1 MKSLISPFI
10 PPILLGVLVIKPVVA
25 ADGIAI
31 DAPLGGWRNAQGERI
46 LYTQEVRYPAASV
59 NTQDDQSELAAIKG
73 RIAGS
78 VKQQDQ
84 PFKLIVNGIPMPLRV
99 ENGEF
104 SRPYSFGAGSNSVEI
119 RSPDNAAV
127 ARVQFYEAHAEK
139 NQPKI
144 RIVLAWDSD
153 GTDLDL
159 HVLTPDGQ
167 HCYYGDRALK
177 NGGALD
183 VDVTTGYGPEIF
195 ATPAPIRGTYQVYVN
210 YYGAGN
216 SEDLTVARVAIITD
230 ENTLDEKMQSFSV
243 PMRHPGELVLAHA
256 FVYP

>member
-1 MKSLISPFI
+1 MNLSNVPLLLLILPGLLTAD
-10 PPILLGVLVIKPVVA
+10 PIT
-25 ADGIAI
+25 I
-31 DAPLGGWRNAQGERI
+31 DTPSSGWRNAQGERI

-59 NTQDDQSELAAIKG
+59 NTQEDQSELASIKG
-73 RIAGS
+73 RIAAS
-78 VKQQDQ
+78 VKSQDQ
-84 PFKLIVNGIPMPLRV
+84 PFKLIVNGVSMPLRV

-104 SRPYSFGAGSNSVEI
+104 SRPYSFGTGSNSVEV
-119 RSPDNAAV
+119 RSPEGEAV
-127 ARVQFYEAHAEK
+127 ARVQFYEAYAEK

-159 HVLTPDGQ
+159 HVITPDGQ
-167 HCYYGDRALK
+167 HCYYGDRVLP

-195 ATPAPIRGTYQVYVN
+195 AMPAPIPGTYQIYLN
-210 YYGAGN
+210 YYGGGGD
-216 SEDLTVARVAIITD
+216 EDLTVARVTVITH
-230 ENTLDEKMQSFSV
+230 ENTPDEKQQSFSV
-243 PMRHPGELVLAHA
+243 PLRHPGELVLAQS